1 MPAPTLAGFNLG
13 RSLVLFG
20 SVARALAQDYIS
32 SDQDGTV
39 VEYLHVVIDVT
50 AVTATPALTVKIQGK
65 DPASG
70 KYYDILVST
79 VIATVSTTVLKVG
92 PGLTAAGNLVA
103 NDMIPSIWRVLVN
116 HGDTD
121 SATYSIGASLG

>member
-1 MPAPTLAGFNLG
+1 
-13 RSLVLFG
+13 
-20 SVARALAQDYIS
+20 
-32 SDQDGTV
+32 
-39 VEYLHVVIDVT
+39 VT

-65 DPASG
+65 DRASG
-70 KYYDILVST
+70 KYYDILTSA

-103 NDMIPSIWRVLVN
+103 NDFLPAIWRVTVT

-121 SATYSIGASLG
+121 QAVYSVGANMG